1 MRWTLS
7 GPFCDYP
14 LWEKMSFK
22 CQFYSQCLFKYSML
36 LNYMERI
43 LMRSERTTDRVTFWY
58 SRKYFLSQTK
68 LPLHW
73 QHYLCPAPGKA
84 QWCRLSPTVSDV
96 SPRLRPRRLGG
107 SMNIAM
113 WNRWF
118 LSCCFIKNTDEIF
131 ICIHPHH
138 CILLWCQFIFVFIRN
153 SERRKLWTVDKYGA
167 QTVISIDFLILQFV
181 KN

>member
-73 QHYLCPAPGKA
+73 QHYIYARHPARPSGA
-84 QWCRLSPTVSDV
+84 DCLRLSLMSLLVSV
-96 SPRLRPRRLGG
+96 PGGWEAPPAQSPHG
-107 SMNIAM
+107 A
-113 WNRWF
+113 RW
-118 LSCCFIKNTDEIF
+118 E
-131 ICIHPHH
+131 
-138 CILLWCQFIFVFIRN
+138 
-153 SERRKLWTVDKYGA
+153 G
-167 QTVISIDFLILQFV
+167 QTMSSNLILYVQNWLFNTIITQHHEGV
-181 KN
+181 KLMYILKFLEGWRSM